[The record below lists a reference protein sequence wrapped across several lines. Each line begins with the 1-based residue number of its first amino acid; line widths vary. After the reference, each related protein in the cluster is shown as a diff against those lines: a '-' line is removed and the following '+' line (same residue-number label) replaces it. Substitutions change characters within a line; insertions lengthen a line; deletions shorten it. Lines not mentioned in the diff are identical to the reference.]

1 MIELTKLNGESFI
14 LNAELIQFVEA
25 RPDTYVT
32 LANGQH
38 VIVQQSIEEVMN
50 RAVAYQRSK
59 QLIPTPSSNERGI

>member
-1 MIELTKLNGESFI
+1 MIELTKLTGEPFV

-32 LANGQH
+32 LVNGQH
-38 VIVQQSIEEVMN
+38 VIVQQSMEDVMK

-59 QLIPTPSSNERGI
+59 QLIPSPSNN